1 MGLIEEKINN
11 FIESLNEEQV
21 SLSKEILFHFANK
34 DLINKVKKI
43 YEQPTGTNTDDIASD
58 ISE

>member
-1 MGLIEEKINN
+1 MIGDKIDKLIES
-11 FIESLNEEQV
+11 FNEEQV

-43 YEQPTGTNTDDIASD
+43 YEQPNPTKRNVATDRKQ
-58 ISE
+58 